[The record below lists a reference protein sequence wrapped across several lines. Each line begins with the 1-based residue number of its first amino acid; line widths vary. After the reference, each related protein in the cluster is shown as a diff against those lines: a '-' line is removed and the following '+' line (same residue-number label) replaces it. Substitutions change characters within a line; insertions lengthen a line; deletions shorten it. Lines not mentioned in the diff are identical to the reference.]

1 MPDVEELYAFKKCV
15 RKFARVK
22 MRAVTYYHKELH
34 KEETSSA
41 SYLLKN
47 LALMKPFLPN
57 VP

>member
-34 KEETSSA
+34 KEEAINA

-47 LALMKPFLPN
+47 LALMKPFLSNLP
-57 VP
+57 